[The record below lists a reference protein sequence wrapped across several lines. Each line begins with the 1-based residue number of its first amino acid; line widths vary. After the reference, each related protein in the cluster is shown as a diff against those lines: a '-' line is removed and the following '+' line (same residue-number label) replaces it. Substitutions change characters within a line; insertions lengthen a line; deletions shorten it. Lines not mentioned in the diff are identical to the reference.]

1 VGLDD
6 KPRTRKRLAF
16 KTTMEAM
23 RRVRELQRNPELGAF
38 RVHAAL
44 KREGIVLS
52 PRTCGRIMAL
62 NRALY
67 GLGKPKR
74 APKEK
79 RAMPFAA
86 QRRHQFWSVDIRYLD
101 TPLLEGKAYAI
112 TILENFS
119 RAIVASMVSPTQD
132 LAAYL
137 KVLRHR
143 LGSDRGS
150 PNHGSTLLSKRV
162 MAQIRSPARVS
173 T

>member
-1 VGLDD
+1 DYLIGV
-6 KPRTRKRLAF
+6 LAL
-16 KTTMEAM
+16 KTSLGAM
-23 RRVRELQRNPELGAF
+23 HAVRDLQRNPELDAF

-62 NRALY
+62 NRELY

-79 RAMPFAA
+79 KPMPFAA
-86 QRRHQFWSVDIRYLD
+86 QRRHQYWTVDIRYLD

-137 KVLRHR
+137 KVRR
-143 LGSDRGS
+143 
-150 PNHGSTLLSKRV
+150 
-162 MAQIRSPARVS
+162 
-173 T
+173 